1 MVEAHSFHI
10 PVMGVG
16 FTIDTPVKVSHFG
29 ISSVISLVDDG
40 LAERM
45 REFYCN
51 KYDLSYSEIDTN
63 QEDYRAK
70 RLTAYLNLINLIVS
84 NNFKKLKKE
93 CFDAGSNLTKY
104 FEMLPD
110 TSQLKKAYPVSY
122 THLRAHE

>member
-1 MVEAHSFHI
+1 MVEAHSFNI

-45 REFYCN
+45 REFYCK
-51 KYDLSYSEIDTN
+51 KYNLPYTEIDN
-63 QEDYRAK
+63 NEEDYRAK

-84 NNFKKLKKE
+84 NNFKNLKKE
-93 CFDAGSNLTKY
+93 TFDLGSNLTKY
-104 FEMLPD
+104 FDMLPD
-110 TSQLKKAYPVSY
+110 SSHLKKAY
-122 THLRAHE
+122 LIMLEEKLFI